1 MARGPIFTLK
11 ATLVVFFAGLLAA
24 QVWFF
29 PVLSGNIAEHVPELA
44 GLRWPML
51 TVVILVILAAE
62 VAVIAVWK
70 LLTLVQADRVFSGAA
85 YAWVNLIAV
94 AAAIDTVLVL
104 GVNVYL
110 GFWVRA
116 NPPILML
123 FLLAL
128 TVAGAG
134 LVLLV
139 IVMKG
144 LLRQAAAFK
153 GELDE
158 VI

>member
-1 MARGPIFTLK
+1 MKRGPIRALK
-11 ATLVVFFAGLLAA
+11 ATLTVFFIGLLAA

-29 PVLSGNIAEHVPELA
+29 PVLSGNIAEHLPELA

-51 TVVILVILAAE
+51 VLVILAILVAE
-62 VAVIAVWK
+62 VALMAVWK
-70 LLTLVQADRVFSGAA
+70 LLNLVQHDRVFSEDA
-85 YAWVNLIAV
+85 YRCVNLIAV
-94 AAAIDTVLVL
+94 AAAIDSVLVL
-104 GVNVYL
+104 GVNLYL
-110 GFWVRA
+110 GFWVHA
-116 NPPILML
+116 NPPSLML

-144 LLRQAAAFK
+144 LLRQAAGFK

>member
-1 MARGPIFTLK
+1 M
-11 ATLVVFFAGLLAA
+11 LAA

-29 PVLSGNIAEHVPELA
+29 PVLSGNLAEHIPELA

-51 TVVILVILAAE
+51 AVVITMILLAE
-62 VAVIAVWK
+62 VAVVAVWK
-70 LLTLVQADRVFSGAA
+70 LLTLVQSDRVFSESA
-85 YAWVNLIAV
+85 YGWVNLIAI
-94 AAAIDTVLVL
+94 AAATDTVLAL

-116 NPPILML
+116 DPPILML

-139 IVMKG
+139 VVMKG
-144 LLRQAAAFK
+144 LLRQASAFK
-153 GELDE
+153 GELAE